1 MKKLILILTVFI
13 TAPSIMGIEGVG
25 DKENAT
31 GEVQVKITEKTSK
44 VPATE
49 STNIASPDIE
59 IEVVEK
65 VDITPTL
72 VSVKSVPTS
81 VKSAAPVAS
90 VTEITPTNP
99 DKNLIIYF
107 ILLIA
112 IVIGI
117 LGLATIIPPQRT
129 KKQ

>member
-13 TAPSIMGIEGVG
+13 TAPSIMGIESAG
-25 DKENAT
+25 DKETTT
-31 GEVQVKITEKTSK
+31 GEVKVKITEETSE
-44 VPATE
+44 VPSTE

-65 VDITPTL
+65 VDISTSL
-72 VSVKSVPTS
+72 VSVKSTPTS
-81 VKSAAPVAS
+81 AKNAVPVAS
-90 VTEITPTNP
+90 VTEISPTNP

-117 LGLATIIPPQRT
+117 LGLATLIPPPRS